1 MSKISLV
8 QPTAAIG
15 RKVRTPRHSFATK
28 QLPYE
33 ITPFFFAPVLPG
45 ETMKSL
51 QYLNNVRSGFL
62 QATQSGWWHETMFFY
77 VKHRDLQDAVA
88 NLLIDMHVRGI
99 DLEAAGAP
107 ADTNLYYSAPSAD
120 GGTYPF
126 LKAAMQVVVEH
137 YFRHENEPYDVRTSA
152 SGRYV
157 AAYQRLD
164 LLDSASYDTIGAA
177 DDNELLPD
185 AALLDQHNSEHNV
198 LPGFETHHAQW
209 KRLRAA
215 GYIQVDFEDYLRA
228 HGISVPVE
236 DATPDRPE
244 LLRYIKD
251 WQLPSTR
258 QHPDTLEETA
268 TVKWAISETATK
280 SRFFKEP
287 GFLLG
292 VSVIRPKVFLNQSFS
307 LIGHLKDSFSWL
319 PQLLHD
325 RPETS
330 LRMLTAEQAT
340 EAFPGYE
347 GTEGIWVDFR
357 DLFLY
362 GEQFVTGLQPAD
374 LARVVNVCGSPYG
387 PDFTQRYPSLGDM
400 EDVFFVTDTGT
411 TPVVRHT
418 DGGFVSEGIVQPSIL
433 SRVRDLTPDNQM
445 AGIVDNG

>member
-1 MSKISLV
+1 MAKISLV

-51 QYLNNVRSGFL
+51 QYLNSVRSGFL

-88 NLLIDMHVRGI
+88 NLLIDMHVRGV
-99 DLEAAGAP
+99 DLEPAGAA
-107 ADTNLYYSAPSAD
+107 ADANLYYSAPSAVA
-120 GGTYPF
+120 GTYPF

-137 YFRHENEPYDVRTSA
+137 YFRHENETHDVRMSPN
-152 SGRYV
+152 GRYV

-164 LLDSASYDTIGAA
+164 LLDSASYDTIGPA
-177 DDNELLPD
+177 DENELLPD
-185 AALLDQHNSEHNV
+185 AALIDQHNSDTNV
-198 LPGFETHHAQW
+198 LPGFEAHHAQW

-215 GYIQVDFEDYLRA
+215 GYIEVDFEDYLRA

-251 WQLPSTR
+251 WQLPAIR

-268 TVKWAISETATK
+268 TVKWALSETATK

-330 LRMLTAEQAT
+330 LRMLTSAQAAA
-340 EAFPGYE
+340 AFPSYE
-347 GTEGIWVDFR
+347 GAEGIWIDFR

-362 GEQFVTGLQPAD
+362 GEQFVTGLTAAE
-374 LARVVNVCGSPYG
+374 LAHVVNVCASPYG
-387 PDFTQRYPSLGDM
+387 MEFSQRYPADADIQGH
-400 EDVFFVTDTGT
+400 FFATDGEFPPVARVTDGA
-411 TPVVRHT
+411 
-418 DGGFVSEGIVQPSIL
+418 FISEGIAQPSIL
-433 SRVRDLTPDNQM
+433 SRIRDLTPGNQM
-445 AGIVDNG
+445 AGIIDNG

>member
-1 MSKISLV
+1 MTKVSLV

-51 QYLNNVRSGFL
+51 QYLNSVRSGFL
-62 QATQSGWWHETMFFY
+62 QATQAGWWHETMFFY

-99 DLEAAGAP
+99 DLVAEGAASDAS
-107 ADTNLYYSAPSAD
+107 LYYSAPSAA

-137 YFRHENEPYDVRTSA
+137 YFRHENEAHDVA
-152 SGRYV
+152 VAPSGRYL

-164 LLDSASYDTIGAA
+164 LLDSASYDTVGPA
-177 DDNELLPD
+177 DDNEMLPD
-185 AALLDQHNSEHNV
+185 AALLDQHNTETNV

-209 KRLRAA
+209 QRLRAA
-215 GYIQVDFEDYLRA
+215 GYIEVDFEDYLRA
-228 HGISVPVE
+228 HGISVPQE
-236 DATPDRPE
+236 DATPNRPE

-251 WQLPSTR
+251 WQLPTAR
-258 QHPDTLEETA
+258 PHPDTLEETA
-268 TVKWAISETATK
+268 TVKWALSETATK

-292 VSVIRPKVFLNQSFS
+292 VSVIRPKVFLNQAFS

-330 LRMLTAEQAT
+330 LRMLTAEQAA
-340 EAFPGYE
+340 EAFPAYE

-362 GEQFVTGLQPAD
+362 GEQFVTGLTPEQ
-374 LARVVNVCGSPYG
+374 LAKVVNVCSSPSG
-387 PDFTQRYPSLGDM
+387 MDFSQRYPPEL
-400 EDVFFVTDTGT
+400 EIEAPFFATDGEY
-411 TPVVRHT
+411 PPIGRHT

-433 SRVRDLTPDNQM
+433 SRIRDLTPGNQM

>member
-1 MSKISLV
+1 MAKISLV

-15 RKVRTPRHSFATK
+15 RKIRSPRHSFATK

-51 QYLNNVRSGFL
+51 QYLNSCRSGFL
-62 QATQSGWWHETMFFY
+62 HATQSGWWHETMFFY
-77 VKHRDLQDAVA
+77 VKHRDMQDAVA
-88 NLLIDMHVRGI
+88 NHLIDMHVRGV
-99 DLEAAGAP
+99 DLTPAGDT
-107 ADTNLYYSAPSAD
+107 ADVNLYYSAPDAAS
-120 GGTYPF
+120 GTYPF

-137 YFRHENEPYDVRTSA
+137 YFRHEGETHDVRTSA

-164 LLDSASYDTIGAA
+164 LLDSASYDSIGPA
-177 DDNELLPD
+177 DENELLPD
-185 AALLDQHNSEHNV
+185 AALLDQHNTEHNV
-198 LPGFETHHAQW
+198 LPGFESHHEQW

-251 WQLPSTR
+251 WQLPSAR
-258 QHPDTLEETA
+258 AHPDTLEDTA
-268 TVKWAISETATK
+268 TVKWALSETATK

-292 VSVIRPKVFLNQSFS
+292 VSVIRPKVFLNQAFS
-307 LIGHLKDSFSWL
+307 LVGHLKDSFSWL

-330 LRMLTAEQAT
+330 LRMLTADQAT
-340 EAFPGYE
+340 AAFPAYE

-362 GEQFVTGLQPAD
+362 GEQFVTGLLPEE
-374 LARVVNVCGSPYG
+374 LARVVNVCGSPWSA
-387 PDFTQRYPSLGDM
+387 DFSQRYPTN
-400 EDVFFVTDTGT
+400 EDIEGPFFATDGEM
-411 TPVVRHT
+411 PPMARPA
-418 DGGFVSEGIVQPSIL
+418 DGGFISEGIVQPSIL
-433 SRVRDLTPDNQM
+433 SRIRDLTPDNQM